1 MSILSSSSHHLAQL
15 LLVVI
20 LLCSTAGTL
29 ALPTADFFKER
40 HGSTGPTSHWPIFE
54 EFASSSSRNQD
65 ESKGILAG
73 DSEPSDLQTG
83 EDFGGGTY
91 NAKKAWKV
99 IDRSRQVTAS
109 EVDRK
114 CHYHLILPIGSAPER
129 RLWARTGRGQPKSC
143 KAGKGV
149 PV

>member
-1 MSILSSSSHHLAQL
+1 MSILSASSHHLAQL
-15 LLVVI
+15 VLVVI

-114 CHYHLILPIGSAPER
+114 FYCITFKNRVQSKCMLLTYSRGP
-129 RLWARTGRGQPKSC
+129 LWQNR
-143 KAGKGV
+143 
-149 PV
+149 